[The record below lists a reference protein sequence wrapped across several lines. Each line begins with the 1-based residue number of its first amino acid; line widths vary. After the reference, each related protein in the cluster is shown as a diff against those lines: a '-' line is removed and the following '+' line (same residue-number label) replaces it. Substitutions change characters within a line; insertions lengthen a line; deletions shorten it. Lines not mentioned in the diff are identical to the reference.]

1 MGHNVG
7 RDMDWFGQN
16 LDRDGLDR
24 NPRSLGRDGLPVPNL
39 HNGCHYES
47 GHFYVELESF
57 GIRTG

>member
-1 MGHNVG
+1 
-7 RDMDWFGQN
+7 MDWFGQN